1 MCGVRAIFGHVNEVF
16 AEVFAPHNGFLKQ
29 FYGFD
34 AGDLLATTLKLDNLV
49 YSKIGTPY
57 GFSHAMKRFER
68 WGKAHGHDRP
78 GGFFPVPFHSREFLK
93 DNPDLAGPG
102 DPNRPT
108 SYSLQSISSY
118 SQIFWVL
125 PEK

>member
-1 MCGVRAIFGHVNEVF
+1 MVVQDSINVRGQGYFGHVNEVF

-68 WGKAHGHDRP
+68 WRKAQGHDRP
-78 GGFFPVPFHSREFLK
+78 GGFFSVPFHLREFK
-93 DNPDLAGPG
+93 
-102 DPNRPT
+102 
-108 SYSLQSISSY
+108 LQ
-118 SQIFWVL
+118 
-125 PEK
+125 